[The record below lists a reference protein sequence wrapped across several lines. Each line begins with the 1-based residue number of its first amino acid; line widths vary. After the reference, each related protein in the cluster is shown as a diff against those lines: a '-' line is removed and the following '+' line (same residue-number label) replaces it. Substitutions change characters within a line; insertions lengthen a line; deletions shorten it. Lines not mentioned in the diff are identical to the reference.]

1 MYYNLEKTAEI
12 LDCTPGD
19 VNRLREANKLR
30 AFRDGASWKFRKEDV
45 EKYLTDLIRER
56 SKSAAP
62 SAADLLNDSDDE
74 ELPTMLADS
83 ASFDAMIDAT
93 AEKLEI
99 KATAV
104 PEPDFV
110 LDDDVADA
118 DLQIVA
124 EPQAESAPLSFDKDE
139 ESAFLSFDKD
149 DESAPLSFDKDEE
162 SAPLSFDKDE
172 ESASLSFD
180 KDEEDAP
187 LSFDKDDESA
197 SLSFDK
203 DEESAS
209 LSFDKDEEDD
219 ADFGLALESQDDDL
233 LLADDAPKAEA
244 APEPAAFAPEADVAD
259 DDLLLVA
266 DDAPKA
272 DDDES
277 ASVFN
282 FEKDDD
288 ADALAGASDADLLHL
303 GSDSGLSLL
312 DDVDLSGSNVSL
324 DGGDVVLGGS
334 GSGSGLH
341 LGSDSGLS
349 LLGDDAEDFA
359 LEGVELQNDAAF
371 APDADDDDS
380 IFELADDSQPAAVLE
395 LEQSADSDTA
405 TILGTGSED
414 FQLAD
419 DSSSTYEVS
428 ESEAQ
433 SQVIETVGDADP
445 FFTKDEDSD
454 AFDPF
459 AAPAPAD
466 DMDPFG
472 GLGAATDDANPFAG
486 AVETPAGDAFGGFD
500 ATAAGGDAF
509 GGGSFDAT
517 PAGDSGFGA
526 DAEAA
531 PVAARAP
538 ETTYT
543 GKDFLFLVPCLL
555 FVLLAT
561 IGAYELCRTIWSY
574 EEASFD
580 ITGPV
585 LDMIANMVGLTK

>member
-1 MYYNLEKTAEI
+1 MYYTLEKTAEI
-12 LDCTPGD
+12 LELTPGD

-56 SKSAAP
+56 SKPAA
-62 SAADLLNDSDDE
+62 SADLLNDSDE

-93 AEKLEI
+93 AETLEI
-99 KATAV
+99 KTNVAT
-104 PEPDFV
+104 EPDFV
-110 LDDDVADA
+110 LDADA
-118 DLQIVA
+118 QSTEGDDDLQIVA
-124 EPQAESAPLSFDKDE
+124 EPQLEA
-139 ESAFLSFDKD
+139 
-149 DESAPLSFDKDEE
+149 
-162 SAPLSFDKDE
+162 
-172 ESASLSFD
+172 
-180 KDEEDAP
+180 
-187 LSFDKDDESA
+187 
-197 SLSFDK
+197 
-203 DEESAS
+203 
-209 LSFDKDEEDD
+209 DD
-219 ADFGLALESQDDDL
+219 ADFGLALEDEADDL
-233 LLADDAPKAEA
+233 QLVDEAPKAEA
-244 APEPAAFAPEADVAD
+244 APEVAFAPDGDDADFGLALEDEADDLQLVDEAPKAEAAPEASFAPEADVAG

-266 DDAPKA
+266 DEPKA
-272 DDDES
+272 DDES
-277 ASVFN
+277 ASVFS
-282 FEKDDD
+282 FEKDD
-288 ADALAGASDADLLHL
+288 ADALADPSDDDLLHL

-349 LLGDDAEDFA
+349 LLGEEAEDFA

-380 IFELADDSQPAAVLE
+380 IFELADEPKPAAVVE

-405 TILGTGSED
+405 TILGTGAED
-414 FQLAD
+414 FQLASD
-419 DSSSTYEVS
+419 ESSTYDVS
-428 ESEAQ
+428 ESESA
-433 SQVIETVGDADP
+433 SQVIALAEDNDP
-445 FFTKDEDSD
+445 FFTKDGDDDSND
-454 AFDPF
+454 F
-459 AAPAPAD
+459 AGFETPAAD
-466 DMDPFG
+466 DANPFG
-472 GLGAATDDANPFAG
+472 DFGAATDDANPFAS
-486 AVETPAGDAFGGFD
+486 AVETPADDAFGGF
-500 ATAAGGDAF
+500 GGNDDGF
-509 GGGSFDAT
+509 GGSFASS
-517 PAGDSGFGA
+517 PADDGFGA

-538 ETTYT
+538 QTEYT
-543 GKDFLFLVPCLL
+543 GKDFIFLVPCLL

-580 ITGPV
+580 ISGPV

>member
-149 DESAPLSFDKDEE
+149 DESAPLSFDKDDESAPLSFDKDEE
-162 SAPLSFDKDE
+162 SAPLSFDKDEESASLSFDKDE

-187 LSFDKDDESA
+187 LSFDKDEESA
-197 SLSFDK
+197 SLSFDKDEESAPLSFDK

-233 LLADDAPKAEA
+233 LLADDAPKAET

-282 FEKDDD
+282 FEKDAD
-288 ADALAGASDADLLHL
+288 ADALAGASDDDLLHL

-359 LEGVELQNDAAF
+359 LEGVEVQNDAAF
-371 APDADDDDS
+371 APETDDDDS
-380 IFELADDSQPAAVLE
+380 IFELADEPNPSAVLA
-395 LEQSADSDTA
+395 LEQNANSDTA
-405 TILGTGSED
+405 TILG
-414 FQLAD
+414 
-419 DSSSTYEVS
+419 
-428 ESEAQ
+428 
-433 SQVIETVGDADP
+433 
-445 FFTKDEDSD
+445 
-454 AFDPF
+454 
-459 AAPAPAD
+459 
-466 DMDPFG
+466 
-472 GLGAATDDANPFAG
+472 
-486 AVETPAGDAFGGFD
+486 
-500 ATAAGGDAF
+500 
-509 GGGSFDAT
+509 
-517 PAGDSGFGA
+517 
-526 DAEAA
+526 
-531 PVAARAP
+531 
-538 ETTYT
+538 
-543 GKDFLFLVPCLL
+543 
-555 FVLLAT
+555 
-561 IGAYELCRTIWSY
+561 
-574 EEASFD
+574 
-580 ITGPV
+580 
-585 LDMIANMVGLTK
+585 